1 MVPGEAGAA
10 VEAASLANGDNK
22 RGATAAAAA
31 VAPVAPAGS
40 TGVATAWLIFYN
52 VAMTAGWIVMSG
64 VMLKHAL
71 LQGTVRGVYRSVEKP
86 LKLFQTA
93 SVLEVLYSFFGIV
106 PSSVTLKAFH
116 VSSRI
121 FLLWAVVHSVR
132 EVQNE
137 ESTLLFIV
145 TWMVTEIVRYSF
157 YTFTL
162 LQYIPYC
169 VKWARYS
176 FFIVLYPLGV
186 LGELLTIHAALPHV
200 QRKGLYSITMPNAHN
215 FSFDY
220 HTFLIAIMI
229 AYVPGALGH
238 HSWVWRIA
246 VGAWKGCYTDKVKSI
261 RLHSALRA
269 SVAGEAAGAES
280 RAGAQG

>member
-1 MVPGEAGAA
+1 
-10 VEAASLANGDNK
+10 
-22 RGATAAAAA
+22 
-31 VAPVAPAGS
+31 
-40 TGVATAWLIFYN
+40 
-52 VAMTAGWIVMSG
+52 MSG